1 MKFDQAREAL
11 AGIPYIRPRA
21 GRILYQ
27 FILDAGVADILEL
40 GFAHG
45 TSTCYMAAA
54 LDERGSGSILTIDRP
69 AARDLEPSIETLL
82 ERTGLSPF
90 VDAVY
95 APVSYTWELMKIIQ
109 AHTVDGRCQ
118 PQFDFC
124 FIDGAHTWEAD
135 GLAFFLVDKLLKPG
149 GWVLFDDLGW
159 CMSDDPRLL
168 AYPSTRALP
177 REVRDTPQVARIFE
191 LLVSQHPD
199 YTEVRVDEG
208 LGRAWGWARKKG
220 SDQVSSGAVEVHKRL
235 RGLQRRRAA
244 LLLGWRGARSILRR
258 H

>member
-1 MKFDQAREAL
+1 MKFEQAREAL

-21 GRILYQ
+21 ARHLYQ
-27 FILDAGVADILEL
+27 FILDAGVSEILEL

-45 TSTCYMAAA
+45 TSACYMAAA
-54 LDERGSGSILTIDRP
+54 LDERGTGSMLTIDRP
-69 AARDLEPSIETLL
+69 AARDLEPNIEALL
-82 ERTGLSPF
+82 ERLALSRY
-90 VDAVY
+90 VEALY

-109 AHTVDGRCQ
+109 RHTVDGRCR

-159 CMSDDPRLL
+159 RMSDDPRML
-168 AYPSTRALP
+168 AYPSTLALP

-191 LLVSQHPD
+191 LLVSQHPG
-199 YTEVRVDEG
+199 YTDLRVDEG
-208 LGRAWGWARKKG
+208 LGRAWGWARKASPG
-220 SDQVSSGAVEVHKRL
+220 QVSAGGADVQRQL

-258 H
+258 R